1 MHNNL
6 NKLVERFFNYVKVD
20 TQSDENTGTTPSTAS
35 QGYFAETLANELE
48 EIGLQDIH
56 ISRHSIVTATIPANC
71 DCDAPTI
78 GFIAHMDTSPD
89 MSGKNVKPQIVTN
102 YDGGEIVLNKALNIS
117 MSPIDFPEMLH
128 YVGKLHP
135 FII

>member
-78 GFIAHMDTSPD
+78 GFIAHMDTSPET
-89 MSGKNVKPQIVTN
+89 SGANVKPQVVKFEGDTLVIKGRHDICFAQRTPVIV
-102 YDGGEIVLNKALNIS
+102 EAMAAIVLADLI
-117 MSPIDFPEMLH
+117 
-128 YVGKLHP
+128 
-135 FII
+135 